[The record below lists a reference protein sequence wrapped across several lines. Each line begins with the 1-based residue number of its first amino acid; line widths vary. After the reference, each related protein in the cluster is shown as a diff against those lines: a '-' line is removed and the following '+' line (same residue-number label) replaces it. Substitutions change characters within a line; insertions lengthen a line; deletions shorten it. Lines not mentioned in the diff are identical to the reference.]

1 MEQVVLGDC
10 TDSGS
15 ALRGISGRTTAGRI
29 APMRTKPFSELS
41 DRILQDPVRRARIE
55 LMQRAVED
63 AIDLTEARENQGL
76 TQQQL
81 AEKLGVT
88 QANISRIEHEE
99 DLYLSTLRA
108 YMESLRGEMQV
119 KAVFEDQEVYLDV
132 PSKP

>member
-1 MEQVVLGDC
+1 
-10 TDSGS
+10 
-15 ALRGISGRTTAGRI
+15 
-29 APMRTKPFSELS
+29 MRTKPFSELS

-108 YMESLRGEMQV
+108 YVEALGGELRV